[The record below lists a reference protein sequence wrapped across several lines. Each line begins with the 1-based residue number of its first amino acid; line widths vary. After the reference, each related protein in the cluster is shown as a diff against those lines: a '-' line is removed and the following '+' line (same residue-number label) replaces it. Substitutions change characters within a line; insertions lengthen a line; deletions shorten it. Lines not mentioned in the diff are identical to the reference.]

1 MPQRYEPT
9 INMPYEFS
17 HIMEGARPSE
27 IRELLKYA
35 SMPGMVSFGGGMPN
49 PKSFAIDAIREIVDD
64 VLIKNGKYALQYGN
78 TAGLP
83 ELREEIAKMVRE
95 TEGIEAE
102 TKHIIVTTGSQQ
114 ALYALPKVLVNP
126 GETVITEAPTYIGA
140 ISAFNANGVR
150 MAGIPMDKDG
160 MKTDVLQATLEKMK
174 SEGKKPKYIYVIPNF
189 QNPAGYTMSLERRKH
204 LVDLSN
210 DSGIPIVEDN
220 PYGEL
225 RFSGRKLPSI
235 KSLNP
240 EGEVTYLGT
249 FSKVMTP
256 GLRIGFTIS
265 SEAVVGKINL
275 LKQAVDLSTN
285 TLSEFIAMEYLKRG
299 IMKVQ
304 IPKTIELYR
313 KKRDLML
320 SSLEKYFPEGSDW
333 SRPDGGMFIWAEVDS
348 GIDTTAMIRKALE
361 KKVAYVSGASF
372 FPDGSKRN
380 NMRLNFTFSEDDQIV
395 EGIRRLGEV
404 VSSELKIAK
413 EA

>member
-1 MPQRYEPT
+1 
-9 INMPYEFS
+9 MPYEFS

-35 SMPGMVSFGGGMPN
+35 SMPGMISFGGGMPN

-64 VLIKNGKYALQYGN
+64 ILIKNGKYALQYGN

-83 ELREEIAKMVRE
+83 ELREEISKMVRE
-95 TEGIEAE
+95 TEGIEA
-102 TKHIIVTTGSQQ
+102 TFKDIIVTTGSQQ

-240 EGEVTYLGT
+240 GGEVTYLGT

-333 SRPDGGMFIWAEVDS
+333 SRPDGGMFIWTEVDS

-372 FPDGSKRN
+372 FPDGSRKN